1 MAQLGEAVARFNN
14 LFESPAYRD
23 LEWANALQ
31 QKMRTERLMESGRLV
46 APILRPHFLSK
57 RQHASLARAV
67 QGLSSVL
74 DRLEP
79 IVLSS
84 PPLMSRLQMLPA
96 EKLLATLPAGYSRF
110 SVTPLM
116 DVQIN
121 NGSLHFGGVQAYT
134 PPGVAYAD
142 RLANLFLELPITQ
155 EFRRN
160 RYKLSKLSESSH
172 LLAAVLKVWKEFGG
186 RKTPNIAVVE
196 IKQQFS
202 SDSNESFHIAE
213 LLKKGGETV
222 RVLCPEQLQYSNG
235 KLQAGDFSIDLVFRR
250 VSAQELLVRHDLS
263 HPLLQA
269 YRDRAVCV
277 VNSFRSELAQ
287 RRALFELLTD
297 EDVTSKLPASDREL
311 IREFVPWTR
320 VVSHTKTQFEGQ
332 CIDLPNY
339 ILKNRERFVLR
350 PNDKTAEQRCFIGR
364 ATDEPSWDRAVR
376 SALRS
381 PYVVQEYVPSVHE
394 TFPVYQYGELH
405 MRPMEISVHPHTF
418 AGKMQ
423 GASAV
428 LQTASNGFSSPV
440 AIAPVFLIEEA

>member
-1 MAQLGEAVARFNN
+1 MAQLGEAVARFNG

-23 LEWANALQ
+23 LGWANALQ
-31 QKMRTERLMESGRLV
+31 AKMRAERLMESGRLV

-57 RQHASLARAV
+57 RQHASLTRAA

-74 DRLEP
+74 DQLEP

-84 PPLMSRLQMLPA
+84 PKLMARLQMLPA
-96 EKLLATLPAGYSRF
+96 EKLLAALPAGYSRF

-116 DVQIN
+116 DAQIH
-121 NGSLHFGGVQAYT
+121 NGSLHFGGVQAYA

-142 RLANLFLELPITQ
+142 RLADLFLELPITQ

-160 RYKLSKLSESSH
+160 RYKISKLSESTH

-186 RKTPNIAVVE
+186 STPPNIAIVE
-196 IKQQFS
+196 LKQQFS
-202 SDSNESFHIAE
+202 SDSNESFHISK
-213 LLKKGGETV
+213 LLMKGGAPV
-222 RVLCPEQLQYSNG
+222 RIVSAEQLEYRGG
-235 KLQAGDFSIDLVFRR
+235 KLLAGDFSIDVVFRR
-250 VSAQELLVRHDLS
+250 VSAQELLVRHDLA

-269 YRDRAVCV
+269 YRDHAVCV

-297 EDVTSKLPASDREL
+297 EKVTDKLASTDREL

-320 VVSHTKTQFEGQ
+320 VVSQTKTKFHDEW
-332 CIDLPNY
+332 IDLPSY
-339 ILKNRERFVLR
+339 ILKNREQFVLR

-364 ATDEPSWDRAVR
+364 ETDDSTWDKAIR

-381 PYVVQEYVPSVHE
+381 PYVVQEYVPSAHE
-394 TFPVYQYGELH
+394 IFPLYQYGELH
-405 MRPMEISVHPHTF
+405 MRQMEVSVHPHTF

-423 GASAV
+423 GSSAV

-440 AIAPVFLIEEA
+440 AIAPVFIIAEA